1 MCAGDLSIREEL
13 DPLFNPRSVAVIGAT
28 NQWNKWGFS
37 TFVSVL
43 DGFKGKV
50 YPVNIQEPQVLGRLA
65 YRRVT
70 EIPPDE
76 PVDLA
81 VFVIPAEAIPGVME
95 DCVRKGVRAGVIISA
110 GFAETGEAGRRLQ
123 REVCRIARKGP
134 IRFIGPNCMGFY
146 TGSSDLKA
154 FMFPLSLKK
163 GPLGFVSQGGNV
175 GAAVVQTAYAR
186 GMGFHRYVSCGC
198 AADIQ
203 IEDYIEYFGEDEEVK
218 VILAYI
224 EGLND
229 GQRFVEKVRKV
240 TAKKPVVAL
249 KPGKT
254 EAATKAIT
262 SHSGALSGSSELYD
276 SAFRKAG
283 VIRVDTAEALLDVAA
298 AFLTQPLPRGRR
310 VAIITPGGSYGVMS
324 ADACASLGLDV
335 VRLSEETIAELDSFF
350 PPRWSHGNPVDPA
363 GDRNFIAYMKAPE
376 LLLRLPEIDAL
387 IFMGFDSF
395 ARFASSA
402 TLFATMSQESAH
414 TFRRLL
420 RSVSQTLLG
429 EGEGRDHDSG
439 NPWVC
444 EAIKRVVDIFFSLF
458 GTSEKGEVEAF
469 GDRLV
474 SLIAKGKVPADIGE
488 RFRKALSVFV
498 EEEGMEG
505 MGDPFAEVFE
515 PMMEGLLLEWIES
528 YGKPIITTTF
538 MGAATPMTEMGY
550 YAYPSAE
557 QAAYVLAKLVE
568 YREQLGRDGYAP
580 RHDGH

>member
-1 MCAGDLSIREEL
+1 MSGKGTSIREEL

-43 DGFKGKV
+43 DGFRGKV
-50 YPVNIQEPQVLGRLA
+50 YPVNLQERQVLGRLA

-70 EIPPDE
+70 DIPPEE

-81 VFVIPAEAIPGVME
+81 VFVIPAQSIPEVME
-95 DCVRKGVRAGVIISA
+95 ECVKKGVRAGVIISA
-110 GFAETGEAGRRLQ
+110 GFAETGERGKRLQ
-123 REVCRIARKGP
+123 EEVLEIARKGP

-146 TGSSDLKA
+146 SGSSALKA
-154 FMFPLSLKK
+154 FMFPLSLRE
-163 GPLGFVSQGGNV
+163 GPLAFVSQGGNV

-203 IEDYIEYFGEDEEVK
+203 IEDYIEYFGHDEEVK

-229 GQRFVEKVRKV
+229 GQRFVEKVSEV
-240 TAKKPVVAL
+240 TKRKPVIAL

-283 VIRVDTAEALLDVAA
+283 VIRVETAEALLDVAA
-298 AFLTQPLPRGRR
+298 AFLTQPLPKGRR

-324 ADACASLGLDV
+324 ADACASLGLEV

-376 LLLRLPEIDAL
+376 LLLRLPEIDAM

-402 TLFATMSQESAH
+402 TLFATMSEESAQ
-414 TFRRLL
+414 TFRGLL
-420 RSVSQTLLG
+420 RSVSQSVLG
-429 EGEGRDHDSG
+429 AAAGADPGSG
-439 NPWVC
+439 NPWVG
-444 EAIKRVVDIFFSLF
+444 EAIKKVVDIFFSLF
-458 GTSEKGEVEAF
+458 GTSERADVEAF
-469 GDRLV
+469 GERLV

-488 RFRKALSVFV
+488 KFHKALSTFMD
-498 EEEGMEG
+498 EDPQGI
-505 MGDPFAEVFE
+505 GDPFAEVFE
-515 PMMEGLLLEWIES
+515 PLMEGLLLEWIDS

-538 MGAATPMTEMGY
+538 MGAASPMTEMGY

-568 YREQLGRDGYAP
+568 YRERMEREGLAS
-580 RHDGH
+580 